1 MRKFAIWI
9 VILAGGLGGCASGD
23 YYRGRVLLA
32 PDTAQDDT
40 ARRLGSSRF
49 SHGKYVHHIHYS
61 PDGKMIASWG
71 SDMRSR
77 FWDAASGRLIWATP
91 QGWYLMPIFSPDGKH
106 VAMAHGTDV
115 HLVNLDSGKVVRT
128 FRNHRREITWIGFAH
143 AGGRLVT
150 VSNDRTIRLWH
161 VGLGWETRKIELG
174 RVGVQSLSTTG
185 ISDDGK
191 LLALVTD
198 YSGVRL
204 YNLDSGRLLRT
215 LKPPKPAWPQLLVFS
230 DDNKKLYCE
239 LHDSKTL
246 FWNVTDGQICDA
258 TAPISPKG
266 AFAATA
272 PISRK
277 GAFAVSPDGRTVAR
291 ASGGRIRLEDAR
303 TGLELPVSAAMPR
316 CDSSPEMMVFPTPE
330 TLVTASSTGVWR
342 WDVKTGRDRLMI
354 ANPGRGDTKY
364 ALSGD
369 GRLVALPDTAGLV
382 SVYNVSTAKRVALIE
397 PDAEKITSAAFSDDS
412 KTLITSSRDSIS
424 LWHMPSGVRKKVIRL
439 PKKKYLSLTSLTL
452 SRDGKTLAAAI
463 TQPNPRRMR
472 PGYRKSASASHALP
486 TTVRCI
492 EIFDV
497 ATGKSRGRIDGW
509 LFALSPESRTLIT
522 TDYNRFE
529 LWDIVA
535 MKPIRKIE
543 VSGGVVASH
552 MLFSPDGRKIAISF
566 VNRGKIGDRISDQAG
581 CVELLDL
588 DRGASETSKTPKTPK
603 VLKVD
608 DIAWAPVV
616 AFSKDSRTLAAAG
629 ASGVILLWDFLKTD
643 PNAR

>member
-1 MRKFAIWI
+1 MRKIAIWI

-32 PDTAQDDT
+32 PDTAQKGT
-40 ARRLGSSRF
+40 TERLGSSCL
-49 SHGKYVHHIHYS
+49 SHGNYVRGINYS

-71 SDMRSR
+71 HDMRCR
-77 FWDAASGRLIWATP
+77 FWGASSGRLIWATP
-91 QGWYLMPIFSPDGKH
+91 QGWYRMPIFSPDGKH
-106 VAMAHGTDV
+106 VAMAYGTDV
-115 HLVNLDSGKVVRT
+115 HLVSLDSGKVVRT

-150 VSNDRTIRLWH
+150 ISNDRTIRLWH

-174 RVGVQSLSTTG
+174 RVGVQSLSTAG
-185 ISDDGK
+185 ISGDGK
-191 LLALVTD
+191 LMALVTD

-239 LHDSKTL
+239 LHDSQTL
-246 FWNVTDGQICDA
+246 FWDVADGQICD
-258 TAPISPKG
+258 G
-266 AFAATA
+266 AA

-277 GAFAVSPDGRTVAR
+277 GAFDVSPDGRTVAH
-291 ASGGRIRLEDAR
+291 ASGGRIRLEDVS
-303 TGLELPVSAAMPR
+303 TGLELPVSAALPR
-316 CDSSPEMMVFPTPE
+316 CNTAPEVMVFPTPE
-330 TLVTASSTGVWR
+330 TLVTASATGVWR

-354 ANPGRGDTKY
+354 ANSGRGDAKY

-369 GRLVALPDTAGLV
+369 GRLAALPDTNGLV
-382 SVYNVSTAKRVALIE
+382 SVYNVATAKRVALIE
-397 PDAEKITSAAFSDDS
+397 PDAEKITNTAFSDDS

-424 LWHMPSGVRKKVIRL
+424 LWSMPSGVRKKVIKL

-463 TQPNPRRMR
+463 TQPNPRLMR
-472 PGYRKSASASHALP
+472 PGYRKLALASHALP
-486 TTVRCI
+486 ATVRCI

-509 LFALSPESRTLIT
+509 LFALSPDSRTLIT

-535 MKPIRKIE
+535 MKPIKKLE
-543 VSGGVVASH
+543 GSGGGAASR

-566 VNRGKIGDRISDQAG
+566 VNRGKIGERISDQSG
-581 CVELLDL
+581 CVELIDL
-588 DRGASETSKTPKTPK
+588 DRDASKTVK

-608 DIAWAPVV
+608 DIASAPVA

-629 ASGVILLWDFLKTD
+629 ASGVILLWDFLQTAEI
-643 PNAR
+643 NELRR